1 MFSPESG
8 GSVTPLDVFEYL
20 LGGPITEESLDER
33 NHSMQFP
40 SEAELRS
47 KVEEVR
53 QLFPKVDVYVVPKS
67 RSTQEI
73 AIIMDEGKFLFAS
86 VDPYME

>member
-20 LGGPITEESLDER
+20 LGGPMTEESLDER
-33 NHSMQFP
+33 NHSMQFS
-40 SEAELRS
+40 SEEELRS

-53 QLFPKVDVYVVPKS
+53 QLFPKVDVYVVSKS

-73 AIIMDEGKFLFAS
+73 AIIMDKGKFLFAS